1 MYHVQNFIICCVCMS
16 QQRCCDRQC
25 DISSHIRHNSSAKW
39 CKAFSAMVE
48 YTLSIVTCILSQ
60 KKGDCFW
67 FVELLF
73 CSSKKI
79 TQKTT
84 ISQRLWRSSVEQ
96 HWCMERPQLKCASRS
111 IIFLCLLNAHYG
123 VFLIFFFVYHIYSF
137 SFFQKHNVSICQV
150 YQKLF

>member
-1 MYHVQNFIICCVCMS
+1 MIENFSYEDFFHWEFLYFSSPEVIILFSANSLLQLKVL
-16 QQRCCDRQC
+16 
-25 DISSHIRHNSSAKW
+25 SSAKW

-123 VFLIFFFVYHIYSF
+123 VFLIFCW
-137 SFFQKHNVSICQV
+137 KNG
-150 YQKLF
+150 